1 MAFKLPNGATMEIAA
16 SYSALALVT
25 AISNANPAVATA
37 AGSDFD
43 DGDVVVMASG
53 WSRLNDRAVRVID
66 AATGTFSLEGVNTTN
81 TQVYTTG
88 SGAGSARSVDS
99 WVQIPQITEVAS
111 TGGEQQFLTVG
122 FLEDDEDKQIPT
134 NKNPISMTLTV
145 ADDPLLPYVSVVEAA
160 DEDKEARVLRLNLPD
175 GSSILYNA
183 FVSIT
188 STPTLG
194 RNALMTR
201 VITISLTS
209 RIARYVAAA

>member
-1 MAFKLPNGATMEIAA
+1 MAFRLPNGATMEIAA
-16 SYSALALVT
+16 TFSALALVT
-25 AISNANPAVATA
+25 AISNANPAVATSTA
-37 AGSDFD
+37 HSFE
-43 DGDVVVMASG
+43 DGDIVVVTSG
-53 WSRLNDRAVRVID
+53 WSRLNERAVRVD
-66 AATGTFSLEGVNTTN
+66 NSLTNTFALEGVNTLN
-81 TQVYTTG
+81 TQVYTAG
-88 SGAGSARSVDS
+88 GGAGSARSVDS

-145 ADDPLLPYVSVVEAA
+145 ADDPTLPYVPVVEAA

-201 VITISLTS
+201 TITISLTS
-209 RIARYVAAA
+209 RIARYMAA

>member
-1 MAFKLPNGATMEIAA
+1 MEIAA
-16 SYSALALVT
+16 SFTALTLVT
-25 AISNANPAVATA
+25 AISNANPAVASANAHT
-37 AGSDFD
+37 FE
-43 DGDVVVMASG
+43 DGDVVVLESG

-66 AATGTFSLEGVNTTN
+66 ALTNTFSLEGVNTLN
-81 TQVYTTG
+81 TQVYTAG
-88 SGAGSARSVDS
+88 SGSGSARAVDS

-111 TGGEQQFLTVG
+111 SGGEQQFLTVG

-145 ADDPLLPYVSVVEAA
+145 ADDPLLPYVAVVEAA
-160 DEDKEARVLRLNLPD
+160 DEDKDPRVLRLNLPD

>member
-1 MAFKLPNGATMEIAA
+1 MAFRLPNGANMEIAA
-16 SYSALALVT
+16 SFSALALVT
-25 AISNANPAVATA
+25 AISNANPAVATSA
-37 AGSDFD
+37 AHSFE
-43 DGDVVVMASG
+43 DGDVVVITSG
-53 WSRLNDRAVRVID
+53 WSRLNERAVRVID
-66 AATGTFSLEGVNTTN
+66 SLAGTFALEGVSTVNS
-81 TQVYTTG
+81 QIYTAG
-88 SGAGSARSVDS
+88 GGGGSARSVDS

-145 ADDPLLPYVSVVEAA
+145 ADDPTLPYVPVVEAA

-201 VITISLTS
+201 TITISLTS
-209 RIARYVAAA
+209 RIARYMAA

>member
-1 MAFKLPNGATMEIAA
+1 MAFRLPNGATMEIAA
-16 SYSALALVT
+16 TFSALALVT
-25 AISNANPAVATA
+25 AISNANPAVAT
-37 AGSDFD
+37 STSHTFE
-43 DGDVVVMASG
+43 DGDIVVVTSG
-53 WSRLNDRAVRVID
+53 WSRLNERAVRV
-66 AATGTFSLEGVNTTN
+66 ANALTNTFALEGVNTLN
-81 TQVYTTG
+81 AQVYTTG
-88 SGAGSARSVDS
+88 GGAGSARSVDS

-145 ADDPLLPYVSVVEAA
+145 ADDPTLPYVPVVEAA

-201 VITISLTS
+201 TITISLTS
-209 RIARYVAAA
+209 RIARYMAA